1 MIEAPRPTRRRRRRP
16 ILLLATVAVL
26 AAACG
31 AGSPTT
37 GAGPPSSP
45 TATADPSHGPT
56 PASRPS
62 ALPTAAVDDAAL
74 PGTPARLHTRDASLA
89 VVDAGDRG
97 IPVLAAPGDQA
108 GPALTVW
115 AGSNRIV
122 ATGRARELPDGIW
135 VEVRTAPQ
143 QMLGW
148 AHSDNLVRASVMED
162 VTDAF
167 VQRFAGEVPAAAG
180 MEQLGALL
188 AETEA
193 AFYEGATVTRAR
205 PALFDTIGDISF
217 DVDIPGDD
225 AIRGIRLRVIGTPE
239 AGQQR
244 FRLLAVER
252 SLLCRRD
259 ATTTAGTCDL
269 RCVYAPEQP
278 EWEVHD
284 EPPPDRQAPAAG
296 TRA

>member
-1 MIEAPRPTRRRRRRP
+1 MIEDPRPTIRRRAVSVLVAV
-16 ILLLATVAVL
+16 IAVL

-31 AGSPTT
+31 GSGPGTA
-37 GAGPPSSP
+37 AGPTSAPPAATRESP
-45 TATADPSHGPT
+45 PDPATPQ
-56 PASRPS
+56 PS
-62 ALPTAAVDDAAL
+62 ALPTAPVDDGAL
-74 PGTPARLHTRDASLA
+74 PGAPARLHTRDAALA
-89 VVDAGDRG
+89 VVDAADRG
-97 IPVLAAPGDQA
+97 IAVLGEPGDQA
-108 GPALTVW
+108 STAQTVW
-115 AGSNRIV
+115 AGSNRII

-135 VEVRTAPQ
+135 VEVRTAPRQ
-143 QMLGW
+143 VLGW
-148 AHSDNLVRASVMED
+148 AHSANLVRASIMED
-162 VTDAF
+162 VTDALLR
-167 VQRFAGEVPAAAG
+167 RFDGEVPTAVG
-180 MEQLGALL
+180 MEQLGELI

-193 AFYEGATVTRAR
+193 AFYEGATVTQSR

-239 AGQQR
+239 GRQQEQ

-259 ATTTAGTCDL
+259 ATTAAGTCDL

-278 EWEVHD
+278 EWKVHD
-284 EPPPDRQAPAAG
+284 EPAPDDAG

>member
-1 MIEAPRPTRRRRRRP
+1 MIEAPRPTRRPRGRA
-16 ILLLATVAVL
+16 LLLAIITVLVT
-26 AAACG
+26 ACG
-31 AGSPTT
+31 AGAPTT
-37 GAGPPSSP
+37 ATTPPP
-45 TATADPSHGPT
+45 ATATSSGPT
-56 PASRPS
+56 PASRAG

-74 PGTPARLHTRDASLA
+74 PGTSAKLHTRDASLA

-108 GPALTVW
+108 ARALTVW

-162 VTDAF
+162 VTEAF
-167 VQRFAGEVPAAAG
+167 VRRFGGEVPAAAG

-188 AETEA
+188 AENEA
-193 AFYEGATVTRAR
+193 AFYEGATVSRAR
-205 PALFDTIGDISF
+205 PALFDTIGDISY

-239 AGQQR
+239 AGRQQ

-284 EPPPDRQAPAAG
+284 EPPPGRQALDAG
-296 TRA
+296 TPA